1 MLMVEPNA
9 KMDDMYVLRLLDNT
23 YLLVSNAQVLV
34 IRKSLGYK
42 LCISFWPF
50 MAELMLKQYFSPKMI
65 LSLREAGSVFCSF
78 VAFMY
83 QNTCSVSLF
92 SNILLNHS
100 SLYISCRLTS

>member
-42 LCISFWPF
+42 LCISFWVL
-50 MAELMLKQYFSPKMI
+50 A
-65 LSLREAGSVFCSF
+65 
-78 VAFMY
+78 AFHGRT
-83 QNTCSVSLF
+83 NAKAIF
-92 SNILLNHS
+92 FN
-100 SLYISCRLTS
+100 